1 MNQKGL
7 ATAVTAMIV
16 LVIVFA
22 AGAGIYFATRVNEE
36 PGGLSIYPGS
46 QGWEIT
52 SEFPSEFYSE
62 LHISGDVDIVGYC
75 VEGASIQRILNWY
88 KNQMAGWTLEGEIPA
103 MDKFGMTLSALLYKK
118 GLEGAEIVA
127 MGETMIPGTCYILVT
142 GPWSAWS
149 ASNGHS
155 LNFLSNKIKW
165 VD

>member
-1 MNQKGL
+1 MNQKGV

-22 AGAGIYFATRVNEE
+22 AGAGIYFVTRGNEE
-36 PGGLSIYPGS
+36 PSGLPIYPES

-62 LHISGDVDIVGYC
+62 LNISGDVDIVGYC
-75 VEGASIQRILNWY
+75 VEGASIQGILNWY

-103 MDKFGMTLSALLYKK
+103 MDKFGMTMSALLYKK
-118 GLEGAEIVA
+118 DIKGVEIVA
-127 MGETMIPGTCYILVT
+127 MGETMIPGTCYIFIT

-149 ASNGHS
+149 TSHGHS
-155 LNFLSNKIKW
+155 LDFSSNKIK
-165 VD
+165 